1 MINKWNKKL
10 RSNTGSSLILVL
22 MLFFLCVMVSS
33 VVVGVATS
41 SAGRITKRE
50 QQQQGYLSV
59 VSAVELAVAEM
70 KNCGKFT
77 GKETATDYG
86 CNEDEDGRMW
96 WVPIYY
102 DEIRTEY
109 HESDADSNSGVDIW
123 EVDAENTNL
132 TGVFADLLK
141 AACTAIYDAKLTEYT
156 NGFTLESGDARLTN
170 VHCDF
175 TMDED
180 YNITMTFTGAG
191 TSYSITVRFPAYIMT
206 GKEETGISCSHNI
219 TYKEPTYWGSYNT
232 VNAERSFDGI
242 ATIERTM
249 IGWGTP
255 TISKGVY

>member
-132 TGVFADLLK
+132 TGVKLLSLFSSHLFIIVFIVITLGGETENGIYIK
-141 AACTAIYDAKLTEYT
+141 EYSAC
-156 NGFTLESGDARLTN
+156 
-170 VHCDF
+170 V
-175 TMDED
+175 
-180 YNITMTFTGAG
+180 
-191 TSYSITVRFPAYIMT
+191 FP
-206 GKEETGISCSHNI
+206 
-219 TYKEPTYWGSYNT
+219 
-232 VNAERSFDGI
+232 
-242 ATIERTM
+242 
-249 IGWGTP
+249 
-255 TISKGVY
+255 